1 MRVAVVGTGN
11 MGSNHLRVYSQLQGP
26 ELVGLVDP
34 DRNRAEALAKQYGC
48 QVFDRV
54 EDLIGK
60 VDAVTIA
67 SPSVTHGEIGTLLL
81 ANGIHCLVE
90 KPLAVSEEQCQAL
103 IGAAEKSGA
112 VLMVGHIERFNPA
125 VDQLG
130 QFLAGGHKVF
140 ALDAR
145 RMSAVSSRI
154 TDVDVVMDL
163 MIHDLDVANGLIS
176 DDIVSV
182 QAQGIDVQ
190 GFGHD
195 FVTALVRYAS
205 GTVASFTASRITQN
219 KIRQLHITA
228 DIGFIEADYLRQ
240 EMMIYRQSRASDLP
254 TGSAGGYV
262 MDLAMDRVYVRHSE
276 PLVREISHFVEVVK
290 KGGQPK
296 TDGASALRSLRL
308 AWAIQDAL
316 KAGA

>member
-1 MRVAVVGTGN
+1 MRVAVVGAGN
-11 MGSNHLRVYSQLQGP
+11 MGANHLRVYSQLQGP
-26 ELVGLVDP
+26 QLVGLVEP
-34 DRNRAEALAKQYGC
+34 NGERAEMLARQFDC

-67 SPSVTHGEIGTLLL
+67 SPSVTHGEVGSLLL
-81 ANGIHCLVE
+81 ENGIHCLVE
-90 KPLAVSEEQCQAL
+90 KPLAVTEPECLKL
-103 IGAAEKSGA
+103 IAAAEKGRA

-125 VDQLG
+125 VEQLG
-130 QFLAGGHKVF
+130 DFLAGGHKVW

-176 DDIVSV
+176 DDVVHV

-195 FVTALVRYAS
+195 FVTALVRYAG

-219 KIRQLHITA
+219 KIRQLHVTA
-228 DIGFIEADYLRQ
+228 DIGFVEADYLRQ
-240 EMMIYRQSRASDLP
+240 EMMIYRQSRATDLP
-254 TGSAGGYV
+254 QGPGGYV
-262 MDLAMDRVYVRHSE
+262 MDLAMDRVYIRHSE
-276 PLVREISHFVEVVK
+276 PLVREISHFVDAVK
-290 KGGQPK
+290 KGTKPK
-296 TDGASALRSLRL
+296 TDGAGALRSLRL

-316 KAGA
+316 KATSA

>member
-1 MRVAVVGTGN
+1 MPVVDQ
-11 MGSNHLRVYSQLQGP
+11 R
-26 ELVGLVDP
+26 
-34 DRNRAEALAKQYGC
+34 R
-48 QVFDRV
+48 
-54 EDLIGK
+54 GK
-60 VDAVTIA
+60 
-67 SPSVTHGEIGTLLL
+67 
-81 ANGIHCLVE
+81 
-90 KPLAVSEEQCQAL
+90 
-103 IGAAEKSGA
+103 KSGA

-125 VDQLG
+125 VEQLG
-130 QFLAGGHKVF
+130 QFLAGSHKIY

-163 MIHDLDVANGLIS
+163 MIHDLDVANGLIT
-176 DDIVSV
+176 DDVVSV

-195 FVTALVRYAS
+195 FVTALVRYA
-205 GTVASFTASRITQN
+205 GGMVASFTASRITQN

-228 DIGFIEADYLRQ
+228 DIGFVEADYLRQ

-254 TGSAGGYV
+254 SGSAGGYV

-290 KGGQPK
+290 NGGKPK